1 MSIKLASVCPVCGRP
16 KGAVSLSEYDCAHCG
31 FQNAY
36 LQSFAGEESRA
47 QWHRTVQDAQA
58 AWRGKQRAELARAHR
73 LTVGSHGVAL
83 WVPQENALYLAL
95 ANGQLQVEQQ
105 AVQYSATERNS
116 AVRYANGTVKVLG
129 EDNSYGQKDT
139 NPWRD
144 IRFVLAA
151 PNCTYGVTKTGAVL
165 AQGVPVDPTV
175 REWTDMQSLAC
186 GTRHVVGLTTGG
198 TVRLAG
204 ILPAGAAEAIAS
216 WQNVTQLTAARDCA
230 AALHQDG
237 TVSFAGKPNDPRKEA
252 EQWQNILSVACDSAY
267 VYGLTQDG
275 NLLLA
280 GSCKAFLDKGRSEA
294 AQWTDL
300 MELACNTAGVGA
312 VDAAGQLHFA
322 GTMTGDV
329 ERVLSVWRENL
340 KPLV

>member
-165 AQGVPVDPTV
+165 HRVFRWIQ
-175 REWTDMQSLAC
+175 RC
-186 GTRHVVGLTTGG
+186 R
-198 TVRLAG
+198 
-204 ILPAGAAEAIAS
+204 
-216 WQNVTQLTAARDCA
+216 N
-230 AALHQDG
+230 
-237 TVSFAGKPNDPRKEA
+237 
-252 EQWQNILSVACDSAY
+252 
-267 VYGLTQDG
+267 
-275 NLLLA
+275 
-280 GSCKAFLDKGRSEA
+280 GRR
-294 AQWTDL
+294 
-300 MELACNTAGVGA
+300 C
-312 VDAAGQLHFA
+312 
-322 GTMTGDV
+322 
-329 ERVLSVWRENL
+329 RV
-340 KPLV
+340 

>member
-47 QWHRTVQDAQA
+47 QWQRTVQDAQA

-175 REWTDMQSLAC
+175 REWADMQSLAC
-186 GTRHVVGLTTGG
+186 GTRHVVGLS
-198 TVRLAG
+198 L
-204 ILPAGAAEAIAS
+204 IHI
-216 WQNVTQLTAARDCA
+216 
-230 AALHQDG
+230 
-237 TVSFAGKPNDPRKEA
+237 
-252 EQWQNILSVACDSAY
+252 
-267 VYGLTQDG
+267 
-275 NLLLA
+275 
-280 GSCKAFLDKGRSEA
+280 
-294 AQWTDL
+294 
-300 MELACNTAGVGA
+300 
-312 VDAAGQLHFA
+312 
-322 GTMTGDV
+322 
-329 ERVLSVWRENL
+329 
-340 KPLV
+340 